1 MQNKRDFELAELE
14 DDLSVLEQ
22 HAKHVVSLLGR
33 RVGDLG
39 ERVAG
44 ARTIESF
51 VSKDSAN
58 QRQSSRAAR
67 QALKQT

>member
-14 DDLSVLEQ
+14 GDLSVLEQ

-39 ERVAG
+39 ERVA
-44 ARTIESF
+44 ALE
-51 VSKDSAN
+51 
-58 QRQSSRAAR
+58 QSSLLFQEIR
-67 QALKQT
+67 QIKDKGKVHALQGKP